1 MQFTTIAAYP
11 KSHNQPVDSSR
22 TTQGSAIR
30 TGDAGVSLVRDFKA
44 SGRVRALV
52 CQKALEHA
60 PARVQHGFRH
70 PRLDKLQI
78 AHVTDD
84 DFLISIYHLP
94 RKLMQGIRPAACGL
108 AMDAL
113 GLALMATALG

>member
-1 MQFTTIAAYP
+1 MQLTTVAAYP
-11 KSHNQPVDSSR
+11 ESYNQPVDSSR

-44 SGRVRALV
+44 SGRVLAFV

-60 PARVQHGFRH
+60 PAGVQHGFRH
-70 PRLDKLQI
+70 PRFDKLQR
-78 AHVTDD
+78 AHVTDN
-84 DFLISIYHLP
+84 DFLILGYHFP
-94 RKLMQGIRPAACGL
+94 RKYMQGIRPAACDL
-108 AMDAL
+108 SMDEL

>member
-52 CQKALEHA
+52 CQKTLEHA

-70 PRLDKLQI
+70 PRFDELQTT
-78 AHVTDD
+78 HVTDD
-84 DFLISIYHLP
+84 DFLIDHFP
-94 RKLMQGIRPAACGL
+94 RKYMQGIRPAACDL
-108 AMDAL
+108 AMDEL